1 MPIIKYTLVNRQTPS
16 GISSRGDFHNSVDGT
31 YIGIGSGVGTQISVD
46 ELKTWL
52 KSKKSEINI
61 RHLEWDNEVVALAS
75 PEPTLDRPATDAE
88 IETMVDDWCR
98 VKGIS

>member
-16 GISSRGDFHNSVDGT
+16 GISSAGDFHNSVDDT
-31 YIGIGSGVGTQISVD
+31 YIGIGSGVGTEISVA

-61 RHLEWDNEVVALAS
+61 LHQEWDNEIEALAS
-75 PEPTLDRPATDAE
+75 QLPILERPATDAE
-88 IETMVDDWCR
+88 IETMVDAWCAI
-98 VKGIS
+98 KGVS